1 CPSPLHSKVSPLPGR
16 LETGFLSNLPCSLVV
31 RRSVMV
37 PIDRD
42 MGPSLPAQ
50 AVNSVASSATSIWV
64 LAIRVAP
71 LVSCLLD
78 SRAARPS
85 LAGCTVR
92 PFVSLRCLAHHGHQ
106 QTISSKLSMG

>member
-1 CPSPLHSKVSPLPGR
+1 RLSQKLALFSGGSPYSFGAHRQGH
-16 LETGFLSNLPCSLVV
+16 
-31 RRSVMV
+31 
-37 PIDRD
+37 
-42 MGPSLPAQ
+42 GPSLPAR

-64 LAIRVAP
+64 LAIRAAP

-92 PFVSLRCLAHHGHQ
+92 RPFESLRCLAHHGQ
-106 QTISSKLSMG
+106 QQPGLGMGA